1 MPQLKPRL
9 LRGSAETHDPSVTEA
24 PQKSGLVRSR
34 PRKRLSKMF
43 ILCWSLSFL
52 TLFGALYA
60 LGFVPAAVAEAGD
73 AISSFFRNDG
83 GRSLSI
89 VTSTAEA
96 TVETGAA
103 PVIDGISTGE
113 PRILIDDIDVNA
125 GIVFPESADLNILNT
140 ALTEGVVYYPGSG
153 KFGEVGNVFLFG
165 HSTGLKVVYNKN
177 FEVFNR
183 LKELEA
189 GDVIR
194 VQSDGR
200 EYWYRV
206 LSTTIKKADDANIN
220 LSTARKLLTI
230 STCRIFG
237 GREDRY
243 VVEAEFMRSY
253 PLRVATSAADTSS

>member
-1 MPQLKPRL
+1 MPQPKPCL
-9 LRGSAETHDPSVTEA
+9 LRGSAPTPHALIAEA
-24 PQKSGLVRSR
+24 PKKIGPLQSR
-34 PRKRLSKMF
+34 PRKRPSKIFM
-43 ILCWSLSFL
+43 LCWLLSFMA
-52 TLFGALYA
+52 LFSALYA
-60 LGFVPAAVAEAGD
+60 LGFVPEAVAEAGD
-73 AISSFFRNDG
+73 AVSSFFRYDR

-89 VTSTAEA
+89 VASTAEA
-96 TVETGAA
+96 TAETGAA
-103 PVIDGISTGE
+103 PVVDGVPADE
-113 PRILIDDIDVNA
+113 PRILIDDIDVDAN
-125 GIVFPESADLNILNT
+125 IVFPESADLNILNT
-140 ALTEGVVYYPGSG
+140 ALTKGVVYYPGSG
-153 KFGEVGNVFLFG
+153 KLGEVGNVFLFG